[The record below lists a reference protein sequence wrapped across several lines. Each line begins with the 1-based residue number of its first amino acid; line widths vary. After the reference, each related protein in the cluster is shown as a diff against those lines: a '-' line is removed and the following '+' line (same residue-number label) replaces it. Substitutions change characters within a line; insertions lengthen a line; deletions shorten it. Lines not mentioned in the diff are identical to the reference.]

1 MRTWVVIGLVLA
13 LAGCAGNPPSQSYL
27 AVNSMLEA
35 GKMRTQYR
43 SDLDS
48 AEFAPIRARV
58 DLAESFERGLPACQ
72 DGTLDGYV
80 TPDQQVA
87 LRRWEELRTAYL
99 IGLDALEV
107 HAGESSRATAPAFWR
122 ISAALAKGRQ
132 DSTRMIN
139 DLIEG
144 RITYCQ
150 FAARD
155 RNLPYVAARRTQ
167 PLVQDFTPILA
178 AAEPVLQLPAA
189 AGSAQQGGGNTG
201 LPNGTIVIQNGLV
214 IGPNAGHQH

>member
-1 MRTWVVIGLVLA
+1 MRAWVVVGLVLA

-35 GKMRTQYR
+35 TKMRAQYR
-43 SDLDS
+43 ADLES

-58 DLAESFERGLPACQ
+58 DLAESFETGAPACR
-72 DGTLDGYV
+72 DASLDGHP
-80 TPDQQVA
+80 TEEERAA
-87 LRRWEELRTAYL
+87 LRRWDELRTGYL
-99 IGLDALEV
+99 IGLDALQVRTGENW
-107 HAGESSRATAPAFWR
+107 HATGPVNWR

-132 DSTRMIN
+132 DSARLIG

-150 FAARD
+150 FASRD
-155 RNLPYVAARRTQ
+155 RALPYVAARRTQ
-167 PLVQDFTPILA
+167 PLVQDFAPILA

-189 AGSAQQGGGNTG
+189 SGSVQQPGGNTG
-201 LPNGTIVIQNGLV
+201 LPTGTIVIQNGLI